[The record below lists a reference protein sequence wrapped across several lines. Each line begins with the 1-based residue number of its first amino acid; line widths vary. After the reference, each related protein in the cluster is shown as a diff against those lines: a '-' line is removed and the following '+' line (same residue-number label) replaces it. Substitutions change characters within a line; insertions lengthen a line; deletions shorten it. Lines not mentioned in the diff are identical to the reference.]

1 MAADSKSGAADE
13 LQQLLQARDGGP
25 IERLTS
31 LLRQA
36 EQQHH
41 GRPAAAW
48 PRWYAAFISARQR
61 GASVE
66 SAQVFA
72 DQYTLGQPT

>member
-1 MAADSKSGAADE
+1 MTADSKSGVADE
-13 LQQLLQARDGGP
+13 LQQLLQAGHGGT

-31 LLRQA
+31 FLRQA

-41 GRPAAAW
+41 GRPAAGW
-48 PRWYAAFISARQR
+48 PPWYAAFVSARQR